1 MNAPIGIF
9 DSGVGGLTVAREV
22 FKLLPDEDI
31 VYFGESVAKPVV
43 EQAYSLVEDAEA
55 LLVAGS
61 SLTVFSGYRF
71 VRHAAA
77 HQIPVAIV
85 NRGPTRGDDLATVK
99 IDSGCSEMLTLLA
112 DELLPVPAI
121 R

>member
-1 MNAPIGIF
+1 MLKP
-9 DSGVGGLTVAREV
+9 
-22 FKLLPDEDI
+22 DI
-31 VYFGESVAKPVV
+31 VYFGENVPKDTVA
-43 EQAYSLVEDAEA
+43 QSYSLIDHAEA

-77 HQIPVAIV
+77 AGIPVAIV
-85 NRGPTRGDDLATVK
+85 NRGRTRGDDLASVTV
-99 IDSGCSEMLTLLA
+99 DGGCSELLVLLA
-112 DELLPVPAI
+112 NELAGTPTGL